1 MMEKPKITLFEAFAG
16 IGSQYYALK
25 KLKNYK
31 IEVSGISEWDIKAL
45 NAYRKV
51 HYPDVRDEFIDPKIA
66 RKVLEKKDFSK
77 DGISKYDLNKLSDNE
92 IVKLFNTDRIVK
104 NFGSVQNLS
113 NNLTKGNHQKVNIF
127 VYSFPCQDLATGG
140 KGLGMKKGSGT
151 RSGLLWELEN
161 FLNQLNKLNSSPDV
175 LLLENVRT
183 IYSPTHREDLN
194 LWLDFL
200 RSIGYNQNIELLLN
214 ALDYGLPQNRKRA
227 FIISINKHLS
237 VDAEKLKSSIE
248 NSKTP
253 LHKLDINDFVKI
265 GYNASEENDAWL
277 NRTPSREE
285 MWRINKKELRL
296 KPLLGTITC
305 NLDRSN
311 NAGMFKYRNSY
322 RLLTMREAFSLM
334 GFGDEVYTGLKE
346 LEYSYRQLNKLIGNS
361 IAINVLEVIFKNIL
375 KFVSF

>member
-1 MMEKPKITLFEAFAG
+1 MKKPKIRLFEAFAG

-25 KLKNYK
+25 RLKNFQ
-31 IEVSGISEWDIKAL
+31 IEIAGISEWDIKAL
-45 NAYRKV
+45 HAYRKL
-51 HYPDVRDEFIDPKIA
+51 HYPDIHDEVIDPKLA
-66 RKVLEKKDFSK
+66 RKALERKDFSN
-77 DGISKYDLNKLSDNE
+77 DGISKYDLNKLSDNH
-92 IVKLFNTDRIVK
+92 IVRLFNTDKIVK
-104 NFGSVQNLS
+104 NYGSVQNLS
-113 NNLTKGNHQKVNIF
+113 NNLNKKKYEKVNIF

-161 FLNQLNKLNSSPDV
+161 YLYQLNKLNLSPDI

-227 FIISINKHLS
+227 FIISINKRLN
-237 VDAEKLKSSIE
+237 VDTEKLKASIYD
-248 NSKTP
+248 SKTP
-253 LHKLDINDFVKI
+253 IDKLNINDFVKI
-265 GYNASEENDAWL
+265 GYNATEEKEAWL

-285 MWRINKKELRL
+285 MWKINKKDLSL

-322 RLLTMREAFSLM
+322 RLLTMREAFLLM
-334 GFGDEVYTGLKE
+334 GFGPEVYKRLKE
-346 LEYSYRQLNKLIGNS
+346 LDYSYRQLNKLIGNS

>member
-1 MMEKPKITLFEAFAG
+1 MKKPKIRLFEAFAG

-25 KLKNYK
+25 RLKNFQ
-31 IEVSGISEWDIKAL
+31 IEVAGISEWDIKAL

-51 HYPDVRDEFIDPKIA
+51 HYPDILDEVIDPKLA
-66 RKVLEKKDFSK
+66 RKALKRKDFSK
-77 DGISKYDLNKLSDNE
+77 DGISKYDLNKLSDNH
-92 IVKLFNTDRIVK
+92 IVKLYNTDKIVK
-104 NFGSVQNLS
+104 NYGSVQNLS
-113 NNLTKGNHQKVNIF
+113 NNLHKEKYEKVNIF

-161 FLNQLNKLNSSPDV
+161 YLYQLNKLNLSPDI

-227 FIISINKHLS
+227 FIISINKRLN
-237 VDAEKLKSSIE
+237 VDAEKLKASIYD
-248 NSKTP
+248 SKTP
-253 LHKLDINDFVKI
+253 IDELNINDFVKI
-265 GYNASEENDAWL
+265 GYNAAEEKEAWL

-285 MWRINKKELRL
+285 MWKINKKDLSL

-322 RLLTMREAFSLM
+322 RLLTMREAFLLM
-334 GFGDEVYTGLKE
+334 GFGPEVYKRLKE
-346 LEYSYRQLNKLIGNS
+346 LDYSYRQLNKLIGNS

>member
-1 MMEKPKITLFEAFAG
+1 MKKTKIKLFEAFAG

-25 KLKNYK
+25 RFKN
-31 IEVSGISEWDIKAL
+31 IEVEVSGISEWDIKAL
-45 NAYRKV
+45 NAYRAV
-51 HYPDVRDEFIDPKIA
+51 HYPDIKDELIDPKIA
-66 RKVLEKKDFSK
+66 RKELESKDFSN
-77 DGISKYDLNKLSDNE
+77 DGVTKYDLNKLSDNQ
-92 IVKLFNTDRIVK
+92 IVKLYNTDKIVK
-104 NFGSVQNLS
+104 NYGSVQNLS
-113 NNLTKGNHQKVNIF
+113 KNLIKGNHKKVNIF

-161 FLNQLNKLNSSPDV
+161 YLNQLNKLNITPDI

-183 IYSPTHREDLN
+183 IYSPTHRKDLN
-194 LWLDFL
+194 QWLDFL

-214 ALDYGLPQNRKRA
+214 ALDYGLPQNRNRA
-227 FIISINKHLS
+227 FIISVNKRLV
-237 VDAEKLKSSIE
+237 VDGNKLKSSIYD
-248 NSKTP
+248 SKTP
-253 LHKLDINDFVKI
+253 IDKVNINDFVKI
-265 GYNASEENDAWL
+265 GYDAAEEKEAWL

-285 MWRINKKELRL
+285 MWRINKKNLRL
-296 KPLLGTITC
+296 NPYLGTITC

-334 GFGDEVYTGLKE
+334 GFSTEVYMELKR
-346 LEYSYRQLNKLIGNS
+346 LDYSYRQLNKLIGNS